1 MMKLTTLF
9 AVSVSLILSGFCS
22 LGVQAHPVQ
31 EDSSGG
37 PVPAGAYYTDNYR
50 NLFNEYLGISQQ
62 QTDQKMEQIW
72 NHFFVNEKTKVYYES
87 DDNTAYIYDTG
98 NQDVRTEGMSYGM
111 MICVQLDKQA
121 EFDKL
126 WRWAKKYMLYTSGK
140 WSGYYAW
147 HCTPRGV
154 KIGKEPSC
162 ASDGE
167 IYFITSLFFASHRW
181 GNDGAYDYNQE
192 AQKILKDVMSKD
204 GSQGVYNLFNTESKL
219 VTFVPE
225 KVYYNYTDPSY
236 NLPAFFELWALWS
249 DTNKEFW
256 KQTPDAARR
265 LLADASHKKTGL
277 FPDYS
282 AFDGTPWKPK
292 NWGYDT
298 RRYQFD
304 ALRCAMNVGM
314 DYYWFGK
321 DATNQAEMMS
331 RLLNFFKQDN
341 FTHEYFNV
349 DGSAPAGNYSTGM
362 IGANAVGAFTLND
375 KNLAKEYI
383 QRLWDE
389 PLPTGKFRYYSG
401 MVYMMSMLHVSGN
414 FRIIK

>member
-1 MMKLTTLF
+1 MKLTTLF

-31 EDSSGG
+31 ENSSGD

-62 QTDQKMEQIW
+62 QTDRKIEQIW

-147 HCTPRGV
+147 HCTPHGV

-181 GNDGAYDYNQE
+181 GMTGHMT
-192 AQKILKDVMSKD
+192 IIR
-204 GSQGVYNLFNTESKL
+204 KL
-219 VTFVPE
+219 R
-225 KVYYNYTDPSY
+225 KS
-236 NLPAFFELWALWS
+236 
-249 DTNKEFW
+249 
-256 KQTPDAARR
+256 
-265 LLADASHKKTGL
+265 
-277 FPDYS
+277 
-282 AFDGTPWKPK
+282 
-292 NWGYDT
+292 
-298 RRYQFD
+298 
-304 ALRCAMNVGM
+304 
-314 DYYWFGK
+314 
-321 DATNQAEMMS
+321 
-331 RLLNFFKQDN
+331 
-341 FTHEYFNV
+341 
-349 DGSAPAGNYSTGM
+349 
-362 IGANAVGAFTLND
+362 
-375 KNLAKEYI
+375 
-383 QRLWDE
+383 
-389 PLPTGKFRYYSG
+389 
-401 MVYMMSMLHVSGN
+401 
-414 FRIIK
+414 

>member
-1 MMKLTTLF
+1 
-9 AVSVSLILSGFCS
+9 
-22 LGVQAHPVQ
+22 
-31 EDSSGG
+31 
-37 PVPAGAYYTDNYR
+37 
-50 NLFNEYLGISQQ
+50 
-62 QTDQKMEQIW
+62 
-72 NHFFVNEKTKVYYES
+72 
-87 DDNTAYIYDTG
+87 
-98 NQDVRTEGMSYGM
+98 MSYGM

-362 IGANAVGAFTLND
+362 IGANAVGAFALND
-375 KNLAKEYI
+375 KNLAKECI
-383 QRLWDE
+383 QKLWNE

>member
-1 MMKLTTLF
+1 MKLTTLF

-31 EDSSGG
+31 ENSSGD

-62 QTDQKMEQIW
+62 QTDRKMEQIW

-147 HCTPRGV
+147 HCTPHGV

-181 GNDGAYDYNQE
+181 GNAGAYDYNQE
-192 AQKILKDVMSKD
+192 AQ
-204 GSQGVYNLFNTESKL
+204 
-219 VTFVPE
+219 
-225 KVYYNYTDPSY
+225 
-236 NLPAFFELWALWS
+236 
-249 DTNKEFW
+249 
-256 KQTPDAARR
+256 
-265 LLADASHKKTGL
+265 
-277 FPDYS
+277 
-282 AFDGTPWKPK
+282 
-292 NWGYDT
+292 
-298 RRYQFD
+298 
-304 ALRCAMNVGM
+304 
-314 DYYWFGK
+314 
-321 DATNQAEMMS
+321 
-331 RLLNFFKQDN
+331 
-341 FTHEYFNV
+341 
-349 DGSAPAGNYSTGM
+349 
-362 IGANAVGAFTLND
+362 
-375 KNLAKEYI
+375 
-383 QRLWDE
+383 
-389 PLPTGKFRYYSG
+389 
-401 MVYMMSMLHVSGN
+401 
-414 FRIIK
+414 

>member
-31 EDSSGG
+31 EDSSRD

-236 NLPAFFELWALWS
+236 NDIRL
-249 DTNKEFW
+249 NEFYMLDAENNILYPKGHYPERTEVRFKTIFDFKFAYAHEVW
-256 KQTPDAARR
+256 PKPDGSRILVNYVRTRRFRIYDLSAR
-265 LLADASHKKTGL
+265 LLHDVCLDYASNKYVVDAKSILGIFSIDLSQPVLLRIHAEGEKK
-277 FPDYS
+277 D
-282 AFDGTPWKPK
+282 
-292 NWGYDT
+292 
-298 RRYQFD
+298 
-304 ALRCAMNVGM
+304 CI
-314 DYYWFGK
+314 
-321 DATNQAEMMS
+321 
-331 RLLNFFKQDN
+331 LN
-341 FTHEYFNV
+341 E
-349 DGSAPAGNYSTGM
+349 
-362 IGANAVGAFTLND
+362 
-375 KNLAKEYI
+375 I
-383 QRLWDE
+383 QKYLIQE
-389 PLPTGKFRYYSG
+389 
-401 MVYMMSMLHVSGN
+401 
-414 FRIIK
+414 

>member
-1 MMKLTTLF
+1 M
-9 AVSVSLILSGFCS
+9 
-22 LGVQAHPVQ
+22 
-31 EDSSGG
+31 
-37 PVPAGAYYTDNYR
+37 
-50 NLFNEYLGISQQ
+50 
-62 QTDQKMEQIW
+62 
-72 NHFFVNEKTKVYYES
+72 
-87 DDNTAYIYDTG
+87 
-98 NQDVRTEGMSYGM
+98 
-111 MICVQLDKQA
+111 
-121 EFDKL
+121 
-126 WRWAKKYMLYTSGK
+126 
-140 WSGYYAW
+140 
-147 HCTPRGV
+147 
-154 KIGKEPSC
+154 
-162 ASDGE
+162 
-167 IYFITSLFFASHRW
+167 
-181 GNDGAYDYNQE
+181 
-192 AQKILKDVMSKD
+192 
-204 GSQGVYNLFNTESKL
+204 
-219 VTFVPE
+219 
-225 KVYYNYTDPSY
+225 
-236 NLPAFFELWALWS
+236 WS

-321 DATNQAEMMS
+321 DAANQAEMMS

-341 FTHEYFNV
+341 FMHEYFNV

-362 IGANAVGAFTLND
+362 IGANAVGAFALND
-375 KNLAKEYI
+375 KNLAKECI
-383 QRLWDE
+383 QKLWNE

>member
-1 MMKLTTLF
+1 MKLTTLF

-31 EDSSGG
+31 ENSSGD

-62 QTDQKMEQIW
+62 QTDRKMEQIW

-147 HCTPRGV
+147 HCTPHGV

-321 DATNQAEMMS
+321 DAANQTEMMS

-349 DGSAPAGNYSTGM
+349 DGSA
-362 IGANAVGAFTLND
+362 
-375 KNLAKEYI
+375 
-383 QRLWDE
+383 
-389 PLPTGKFRYYSG
+389 
-401 MVYMMSMLHVSGN
+401 
-414 FRIIK
+414 

>member
-1 MMKLTTLF
+1 MKLTSLF
-9 AVSVSLILSGFCS
+9 AVSVSLVLSSFCS

-31 EDSSGG
+31 ENSSGG
-37 PVPAGAYYTDNYR
+37 PVLAGAYYTDNYR

-62 QTDQKMEQIW
+62 QTDRKMEQIW

-181 GNDGAYDYNQE
+181 GMTGHMT
-192 AQKILKDVMSKD
+192 I
-204 GSQGVYNLFNTESKL
+204 T
-219 VTFVPE
+219 
-225 KVYYNYTDPSY
+225 
-236 NLPAFFELWALWS
+236 
-249 DTNKEFW
+249 
-256 KQTPDAARR
+256 RR
-265 LLADASHKKTGL
+265 LRK
-277 FPDYS
+277 Y
-282 AFDGTPWKPK
+282 
-292 NWGYDT
+292 
-298 RRYQFD
+298 
-304 ALRCAMNVGM
+304 
-314 DYYWFGK
+314 
-321 DATNQAEMMS
+321 
-331 RLLNFFKQDN
+331 
-341 FTHEYFNV
+341 
-349 DGSAPAGNYSTGM
+349 
-362 IGANAVGAFTLND
+362 
-375 KNLAKEYI
+375 
-383 QRLWDE
+383 
-389 PLPTGKFRYYSG
+389 
-401 MVYMMSMLHVSGN
+401 
-414 FRIIK
+414 

>member
-1 MMKLTTLF
+1 
-9 AVSVSLILSGFCS
+9 
-22 LGVQAHPVQ
+22 
-31 EDSSGG
+31 
-37 PVPAGAYYTDNYR
+37 
-50 NLFNEYLGISQQ
+50 
-62 QTDQKMEQIW
+62 MEQIW

-147 HCTPRGV
+147 HCTPHGV

-181 GNDGAYDYNQE
+181 GDDGAYDYNKE

-204 GSQGVYNLFNTESKL
+204 GSQGVYNLFNTESRL

-265 LLADASHKKTGL
+265 LLTDASHKKTGL

-321 DATNQAEMMS
+321 DAANQTEMMS